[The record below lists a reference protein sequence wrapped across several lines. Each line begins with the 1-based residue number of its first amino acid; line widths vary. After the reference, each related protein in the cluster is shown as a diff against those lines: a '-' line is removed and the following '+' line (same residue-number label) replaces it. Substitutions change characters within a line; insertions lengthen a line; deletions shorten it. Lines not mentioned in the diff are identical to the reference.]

1 MGASERPEAPGGV
14 SPGRRLLEQ
23 QEQKEPGTMKVEK
36 AAAQD
41 LRGIAAN
48 TARDLALGLRLASL
62 RMENFEPGQGKD
74 AARELAEHLSASAR
88 RAVELYYLESLT
100 QAVAISEGPLKVRRK
115 SELEL
120 FNMDES
126 LEIQKLKSDVNGCYN
141 KVGFALLLDC
151 ELERA
156 RRRKS
161 PLSLALFKLDPPDEA
176 LVCEVAKQGREC
188 CRLLDVLG
196 TFDSQGVGMLLP
208 DTGPEGTQVAAQR
221 VLSSYLSAMEMAG
234 ERAAGRLLVGVASH
248 PEDGS
253 EPRELL
259 EKADSRAGGYSL
271 LEEVVKVG

>member
-1 MGASERPEAPGGV
+1 
-14 SPGRRLLEQ
+14 
-23 QEQKEPGTMKVEK
+23 MKVEK

-74 AARELAEHLSASAR
+74 AARELAEHLSVSAR

-100 QAVAISEGPLKVRRK
+100 QAVAISEGPVKVRRK
-115 SELEL
+115 SELSL
-120 FNMDES
+120 FNADES
-126 LEIQKLKSDVNGCYN
+126 LEIQKLKSDVSGCYN
-141 KVGFALLLDC
+141 KVGFTLLLEC

-161 PLSLALFKLDPPDEA
+161 PLSLALFKLDPPDDD
-176 LVCEVAKQGREC
+176 LVREVAKQGREC

-196 TFDSQGVGMLLP
+196 IFDARGVGMLLP

-221 VLSSYLSAMEMAG
+221 ILSSFLSARELAG
-234 ERAAGRLLVGVASH
+234 DTSCGRLLVGVASH

-259 EKADSRAGGYSL
+259 ERADARAGGYSL
-271 LEEVVKVG
+271 LAEALKVG

>member
-1 MGASERPEAPGGV
+1 
-14 SPGRRLLEQ
+14 
-23 QEQKEPGTMKVEK
+23 MKVEK

-74 AARELAEHLSASAR
+74 AARELAEQLSISAR

-120 FNMDES
+120 LNQEES
-126 LEIQKLKSDVNGCYN
+126 LEIQKLKSDVTGCYN
-141 KVGFALLLDC
+141 KLGFALLLEC

-161 PLSLALFKLDPPDEA
+161 PLSLALFKLEPPEEA
-176 LVCEVAKQGREC
+176 LVREVAKQGREC

-196 TFDSQGVGMLLP
+196 TFGHRGVGMLLP

-221 VLSSYLSAMEMAG
+221 VLSSFLSTRQMAG
-234 ERAAGRLLVGVASH
+234 KNGAERLLVGVASH
-248 PEDGS
+248 PEDGT

-259 EKADSRAGGYSL
+259 MKADQRAGGYSL
-271 LEEVVKVG
+271 LEEAVSVG